1 MATGVA
7 IAALVIFGMV
17 AGFFPGW
24 SPGDRMA
31 LFGLGVLMAGLMW
44 RYASIRVDV
53 SDTGLV
59 VRNLILTTSLRWDE
73 IVDFEFHEGDAWPH
87 LVLADHDTLAVM
99 AIQRSDGA
107 VGRENSVR
115 LAELLAPH
123 ITVADPDNDP
133 DA

>member
-7 IAALVIFGMV
+7 IAALVIFGLV

-24 SPGDRMA
+24 SPGDRLA
-31 LFGLGVLMAGLMW
+31 LFGLGALVAGLMW

-53 SDTGLV
+53 TADGLV
-59 VRNLILTTSLRWDE
+59 VRNLILTTPVPWDN
-73 IVDFEFHEGDAWPH
+73 IVDFEFHDGDAWPH

-107 VGRENSVR
+107 VGRENAVR
-115 LAELLAPH
+115 LAELLEPH
-123 ITVADPDNDP
+123 VTGGDQDDDADL
-133 DA
+133 